1 MNTPFF
7 STIKYFFLCL
17 SSLEIM
23 HVLIRSALN
32 FTYIIIATL
41 IMTILYSID
50 IRKPISIGA
59 VKVENQKNISVE
71 KKAL

>member
-1 MNTPFF
+1 MDTPFF
-7 STIKYFFLCL
+7 STIKYFFLSL

-32 FTYIIIATL
+32 FTYILIAAL
-41 IMTILYSID
+41 ILTVLYSID
-50 IRKPISIGA
+50 IRKPISIAA
-59 VKVENQKNISVE
+59 VKVKNKNTIAVD

>member
-1 MNTPFF
+1 MDTPFF

-23 HVLIRSALN
+23 HVFIRSTLN
-32 FTYIIIATL
+32 FTYIL
-41 IMTILYSID
+41 IVALILTVLYSID
-50 IRKPISIGA
+50 IRKPISA
-59 VKVENQKNISVE
+59 AVVKVENKNSIAVE